1 MEESSESV
9 MKREGVVVLI
19 VGFVDFE
26 VLIVVIEFVVIVVV
40 NLLVVVGSWFVFEIG
55 WVILFW
61 CCIS

>member
-55 WVILFW
+55 
-61 CCIS
+61 